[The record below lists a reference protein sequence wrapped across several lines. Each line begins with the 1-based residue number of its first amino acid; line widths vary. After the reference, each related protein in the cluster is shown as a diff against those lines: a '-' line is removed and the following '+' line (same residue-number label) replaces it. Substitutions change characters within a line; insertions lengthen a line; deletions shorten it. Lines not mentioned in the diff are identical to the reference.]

1 MEVKVLGFKINVLNA
16 AIFLVLGFLVST
28 LTVCSCAKVKSV
40 KEAMDVIK
48 GEPKEEPKKED
59 DMNNSFTL
67 DESMMDELPHSLM
80 DTSMHGSDM
89 DKKEM

>member
-48 GEPKEEPKKED
+48 GEPKEEAKKD
-59 DMNNSFTL
+59 

>member
-48 GEPKEEPKKED
+48 GEPKEEPKK
-59 DMNNSFTL
+59 L
-67 DESMMDELPHSLM
+67 DESMMDEVPHSLM

>member
-1 MEVKVLGFKINVLNA
+1 MEVKVLGLKINVVNA

-48 GEPKEEPKKED
+48 GEAKQDPKNKD
-59 DMNNSFTL
+59 DMNDSFTL
-67 DESMMDELPHSLM
+67 DESMMDEVPHSLM
-80 DTSMHGSDM
+80 NTSMHGSDM